1 MPARVFTGITE
12 ESLDATALTNAARDP
27 RCGAVAV
34 FVGAVRN
41 HDGGERVDAIEYSS
55 HPSSPQVLHSLADRL
70 AERAGV
76 HVVVAWHRVGRLEV
90 GDDAMVVAVGA
101 EHRAQAFTAVETLV
115 EEVNAQLPIWKKQQ
129 LADGTHSWSGLS

>member
-12 ESLDATALTNAARDP
+12 EPLDATALTNAARDP

-55 HPSSPQVLHSLADRL
+55 HPSSRQVLHCL

-115 EEVNAQLPIWKKQQ
+115 EEVKAQLPIWKKQQ

>member
-12 ESLDATALTNAARDP
+12 ESLDATALTDAARDP

-41 HDGGERVDAIEYSS
+41 HDGGERVD
-55 HPSSPQVLHSLADRL
+55 PSSPQVLHSLADRL

-115 EEVNAQLPIWKKQQ
+115 EEVKAQLPIWKKQQ